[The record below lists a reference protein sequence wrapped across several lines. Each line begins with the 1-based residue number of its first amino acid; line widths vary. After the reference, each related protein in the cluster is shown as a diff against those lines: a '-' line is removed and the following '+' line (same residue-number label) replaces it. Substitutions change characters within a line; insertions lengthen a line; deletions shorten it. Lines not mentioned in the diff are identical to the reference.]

1 MIKKACP
8 KPCSFVEL
16 YSTTNYDDIGWIETP
31 QMHHKLVTGTRL
43 CNVTSIFR
51 HGSIWRWCSL
61 IQVKWRT
68 RWGKGYAG
76 DKIPWV
82 VIAGN
87 CGKGKVGKAERIH
100 LDRTKK
106 WMIHLLPIHNEWRIM
121 NDLMICDDWGWQ
133 RDSFTTFT
141 QLAAWDRGTDR
152 PAKFCRVEGFRA

>member
-1 MIKKACP
+1 MS
-8 KPCSFVEL
+8 SFKHA
-16 YSTTNYDDIGWIETP
+16 TTNYLRLLRCTINLLQGHGCVMSLQFTDIAPFGDDARSSRLSGEPVGEKDTQETKSHGWWLP
-31 QMHHKLVTGTRL
+31 GT
-43 CNVTSIFR
+43 
-51 HGSIWRWCSL
+51 
-61 IQVKWRT
+61 
-68 RWGKGYAG
+68 
-76 DKIPWV
+76 V
-82 VIAGN
+82 VL
-87 CGKGKVGKAERIH
+87 KGKVGKAERIH